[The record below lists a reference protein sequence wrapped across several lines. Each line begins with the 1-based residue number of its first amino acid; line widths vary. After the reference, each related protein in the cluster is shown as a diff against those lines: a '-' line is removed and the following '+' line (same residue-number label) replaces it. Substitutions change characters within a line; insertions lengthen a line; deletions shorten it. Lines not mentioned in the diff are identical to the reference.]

1 MSNQT
6 DVYTPNVEAQ
16 SYVPIK
22 ADDGKIK
29 YAPRDTF
36 WDMAEDALPDK
47 PNRPLPWYWQN

>member
-1 MSNQT
+1 MNSQT
-6 DVYTPNVEAQ
+6 DVYTPKVEAQ

-22 ADDGKIK
+22 ADDGKIG

-36 WDMAEDALPDK
+36 WDLAEDSLPEK